1 MGSFEILFL
10 FRKLYGPSKLI
21 NYIYICEKQT
31 LLMSI
36 VVCLSVITADDQDLL
51 IDMKELNIAQVMLDL
66 LQRHVSNNILTCQI
80 LSILTNISL
89 NDQINLNI

>member
-21 NYIYICEKQT
+21 NYIQICKKQT

-36 VVCLSVITADDQDLL
+36 VICLSVITADDQDLL
-51 IDMKELNIAQVMLDL
+51 IELKELNIAHVMLDL
-66 LQRHVSNNILTCQI
+66 LQRNVKNPIMVC
-80 LSILTNISL
+80 
-89 NDQINLNI
+89 